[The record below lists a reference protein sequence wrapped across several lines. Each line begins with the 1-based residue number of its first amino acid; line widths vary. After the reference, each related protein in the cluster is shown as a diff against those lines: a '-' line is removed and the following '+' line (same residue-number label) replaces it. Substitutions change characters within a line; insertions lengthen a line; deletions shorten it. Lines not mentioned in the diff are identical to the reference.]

1 MTNFFAELQLKW
13 PDDSKKL
20 SCRVTLCKKE
30 YATRAKNI
38 HVYNVGIF
46 SRQGV
51 EKSLTGLTSAQ
62 FIENYPVP
70 PEVPSE
76 L

>member
-1 MTNFFAELQLKW
+1 M
-13 PDDSKKL
+13 
-20 SCRVTLCKKE
+20 VTLCKEE
-30 YATRAKNI
+30 YATMAKNI
-38 HVYNVGIF
+38 RMYNMGIIF